1 MPILETTPI
10 GILSRPFMNYFY
22 TSVYSYDVFSW
33 HGIESSFTC
42 WRAVRTLLTHSLT
55 HSLLMPD
62 DGDNDDDDGR
72 LQRAVAHSNRRV
84 QRFIT
89 ATWRAPP
96 TATYKVV
103 FT

>member
-1 MPILETTPI
+1 MMFFRGMALNR
-10 GILSRPFMNYFY
+10 LSRAGVPLGH
-22 TSVYSYDVFSW
+22 YS
-33 HGIESSFTC
+33 
-42 WRAVRTLLTHSLT
+42 LTHSLT

-96 TATYKVV
+96 TATYQVV